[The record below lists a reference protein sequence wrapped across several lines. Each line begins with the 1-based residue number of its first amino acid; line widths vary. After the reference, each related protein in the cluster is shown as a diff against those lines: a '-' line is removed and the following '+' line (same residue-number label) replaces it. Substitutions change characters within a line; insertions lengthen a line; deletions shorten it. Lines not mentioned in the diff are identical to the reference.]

1 MAFLLRRFRTRQSW
15 PDLMRRT
22 LKEAFWD
29 DNCLGMSAQ
38 LAYYFFFALFPAL
51 LVLIAIASFF
61 PLATLVDDAIGLL
74 GPFLPPEMLTIITD
88 QLRKLSNGNRGG
100 LLTIGMLAALWSS
113 STAMTAISDT
123 LNRAYDVEEG
133 RPWWK
138 VRLIA
143 IALTIGV
150 AFFILVATALV
161 LAGPAVASYLAD
173 WWYLGSVFEWTWKTL
188 QWPLVFVL
196 VSVGIAL
203 VYYFAP
209 DVEQEWP
216 WLAPG
221 AILATT
227 LWLLATLGFKYYV
240 VNMGSYTETYGA
252 LGAVMVLMLWFYL
265 SGLVILV
272 GAELNAEI
280 EHASPEG
287 KNPGEKVA
295 GEKRRGGRLLRKW
308 IARRQ
313 EHGAGTPSAGE
324 VKEVVDQANGTR
336 DAGNTAAGA
345 AARSSAGK
353 A

>member
-1 MAFLLRRFRTRQSW
+1 MAFLLQRWRIQKSW
-15 PDLMRRT
+15 PDLLRRT
-22 LKEAFWD
+22 VHEAFWD

-61 PLATLVDDAIGLL
+61 PLATLVDDATGLL
-74 GPFLPPEMLTIITD
+74 GPFLPPEILTIITD
-88 QLRKLSNGNRGG
+88 QLGELSNGNRGG

-123 LNRAYDVEEG
+123 LNHAYDVEEG

-138 VRLIA
+138 VRLTA
-143 IALTIGV
+143 IALTVGV
-150 AFFILVATALV
+150 ALFILVATSLV
-161 LAGPAVASYLAD
+161 LAGPAVATYLAD

-188 QWPLVFVL
+188 QWPLAFVL
-196 VSVGIAL
+196 VSLAIAL
-203 VYYFAP
+203 IYYFAP

-221 AILATT
+221 AIVATT
-227 LWLLATLGFKYYV
+227 LWLIATLGFKYYV

-252 LGAVMVLMLWFYL
+252 LGAAMMLMLWFYL
-265 SGLVILV
+265 SALAILV

-280 EHASPEG
+280 EHSSAEG

-295 GEKRRGGRLLRKW
+295 GEKQRGGRLLRKW
-308 IARRQ
+308 IARRRNQ
-313 EHGAGTPSAGE
+313 GTKEPSAGE
-324 VKEVVDQANGTR
+324 VRALLDQADGAR
-336 DAGNTAAGA
+336 DAGNTPTEV
-345 AARSSAGK
+345 RMQQK
-353 A
+353 

>member
-1 MAFLLRRFRTRQSW
+1 MH
-15 PDLMRRT
+15 
-22 LKEAFWD
+22 EAFWD

-74 GPFLPPEMLTIITD
+74 GPFMPPEMLTIITD
-88 QLRKLSNGNRGG
+88 QLRELSNGNRGG
-100 LLTIGMLAALWSS
+100 LLTVGMLAALWSS

-123 LNRAYDVEEG
+123 LNHAYDVEEG

-138 VRLIA
+138 VRLTA

-161 LAGPAVASYLAD
+161 LAGPTVATYLAD
-173 WWYLGSVFEWTWKTL
+173 WWYLGVAFEWTWKTL
-188 QWPLVFVL
+188 QWPLVFAL
-196 VSVGIAL
+196 VSVAIAL
-203 VYYFAP
+203 IYNFAP

-216 WLAPG
+216 RLVPG
-221 AILATT
+221 AILATA
-227 LWLLATLGFKYYV
+227 LWLVATLGFKYYV

-265 SGLVILV
+265 SALVILV

-280 EHASPEG
+280 EHSSPEG
-287 KNPGEKVA
+287 KSPGEKVA
-295 GEKRRGGRLLRKW
+295 GEKQRGGRLLRKW
-308 IARRQ
+308 IARRRDQ
-313 EHGAGTPSAGE
+313 GTKTPSADE
-324 VKEVVDQANGTR
+324 VRALLDQAE
-336 DAGNTAAGA
+336 GNPD
-345 AARSSAGK
+345 SGK
-353 A
+353 TPA